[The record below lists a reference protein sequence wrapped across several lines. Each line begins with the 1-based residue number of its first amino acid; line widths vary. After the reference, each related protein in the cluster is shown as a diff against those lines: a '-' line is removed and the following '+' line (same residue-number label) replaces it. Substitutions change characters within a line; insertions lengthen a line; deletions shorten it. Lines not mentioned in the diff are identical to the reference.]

1 MTKPQ
6 LPKSSAAPDRASR
19 RQARRR
25 RHAADRA
32 GCRARDAAGVY
43 GRPLHDRARCGC
55 ALMPC
60 SAHTITRAQRG
71 GTDGVRTP
79 RLYRAQWRGRAHP
92 QCAPRLPPHAAARAH
107 AGTNY
112 GPYNGPPMPPEK
124 IATSFEDHW
133 KQFNSGAP
141 VPANGTF
148 TDEKGGCYIWEPRPG
163 ERVCAWARWGRG
175 VSRCVRACARVARAP
190 LAMRPS
196 AYRLTCLAAGSMDP
210 YAQNGGKP
218 IEINYC

>member
-1 MTKPQ
+1 
-6 LPKSSAAPDRASR
+6 
-19 RQARRR
+19 
-25 RHAADRA
+25 
-32 GCRARDAAGVY
+32 
-43 GRPLHDRARCGC
+43 
-55 ALMPC
+55 MPC